1 MRAHSALVPVRSR
14 TLPRGLARERLDELV
29 EANRPRAGDWVVVT
43 PSGPL
48 SGVVKH
54 NLDDGMVAVEV
65 VVGEW
70 MVRGA
75 EPPLESSAEPSQD
88 GRRADRN

>member
-1 MRAHSALVPVRSR
+1 M
-14 TLPRGLARERLDELV
+14 V

-54 NLDDGMVAVEV
+54 NLNDGMVAVEV

-75 EPPLESSAEPSQD
+75 ESPPDSSAGPSREE
-88 GRRADRN
+88 RRSDCN